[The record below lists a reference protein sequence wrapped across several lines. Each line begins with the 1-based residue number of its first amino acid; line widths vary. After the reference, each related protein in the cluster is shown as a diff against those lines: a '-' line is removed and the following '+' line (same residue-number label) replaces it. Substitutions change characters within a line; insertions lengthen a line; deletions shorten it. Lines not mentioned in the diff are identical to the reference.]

1 MITRDMT
8 HKAVCDILNNETI
21 TASVGYLKTNSIELP
36 GGVELLL
43 VDKATLAVSPQEL
56 TNGKYVQLVVKG
68 RGKTGKAT
76 TGKQRLLLADDGQAI
91 YEAVRKAY
99 EWEEANGGIPE

>member
-1 MITRDMT
+1 MITRDMV

-56 TNGKYVQLVVKG
+56 LM
-68 RGKTGKAT
+68 
-76 TGKQRLLLADDGQAI
+76 
-91 YEAVRKAY
+91 
-99 EWEEANGGIPE
+99 ANTCSWL